1 MGTIKIVDLE
11 LSWYKMN
18 IILGATGQIGSML
31 VNNLLKK
38 DQPVRAVIRNSSKV
52 KELKNEGA
60 EVVIADYS
68 DPEALKRAFQG
79 GSSVFLLT
87 PENPECKNCLK
98 EIQMIINNYRK
109 AVLSSGITK
118 IVGLS
123 SMGSQNES
131 GTGNLMAS
139 YMLEHAFS
147 DLEIEQIFVRPAY
160 YFSNWL
166 GYLELV
172 KEHGILPTFFPPEM
186 ELPMIAPPDVAKFLA
201 DVMICK
207 NPKERIYEI
216 MGPCDYSSLYIAKIF
231 KEVLN
236 RDVSLQQILPEE
248 WESTLMQAGFSRDA
262 ADNLILMTKAVI
274 EGKTKNDTLNP
285 IRFSMDFK
293 TYLNNFV

>member
-1 MGTIKIVDLE
+1 
-11 LSWYKMN
+11 MN

-31 VNNLLKK
+31 VSNLLKK

-52 KELKNEGA
+52 QELKNKGA
-60 EVVIADYS
+60 EVVIADYF
-68 DPEALKRAFQG
+68 DAEALKRAFQG

-98 EIQMIINNYRK
+98 EVRMIINNYRE
-109 AVLSSGITK
+109 AVLSSGVTK

-123 SMGSQNES
+123 SMGAQHEA

-139 YMLEHAFS
+139 YILEHAFF
-147 DLEIEQIFVRPAY
+147 DLEIEQTFVRPAY

-207 NPKERIYEI
+207 NPQERIYEI
-216 MGPCDYSSLYIAKIF
+216 MGPRAYSSLDIANIF
-231 KEVLN
+231 REVLN
-236 RDVSLQQILPEE
+236 RNVTLQQILPEE
-248 WESTLMQAGFSRDA
+248 WESTLLQAGFSKDA

-274 EGKTKNDTLNP
+274 EGKTKNDALNP
-285 IRFSMDFK
+285 IRFSTDFK
-293 TYLNNFV
+293 TYLKNFV

>member
-1 MGTIKIVDLE
+1 
-11 LSWYKMN
+11 MN

-31 VNNLLKK
+31 VENLLKK
-38 DQPVRAVIRNSSKV
+38 GQPVRAVIRDSSKV
-52 KELKNEGA
+52 QELNNKGA
-60 EVVIADYS
+60 EVVIADYF
-68 DPEALKRAFQG
+68 DAETLKRAFQG

-98 EIQMIINNYRK
+98 EIQMIINNYRE
-109 AVLSSGITK
+109 AVFSSGLTK

-123 SMGSQNES
+123 SMGAQHEA

-172 KEHGILPTFFPPEM
+172 KENGILPTFFPPEM

-201 DVMICK
+201 EVMTCK
-207 NPKERIYEI
+207 NPQERIYEI
-216 MGPCDYSSLYIAKIF
+216 MGPRDYSSLYITKIF
-231 KEVLN
+231 REVLN
-236 RDVSLQQILPEE
+236 RNITLQQILPEE
-248 WESTLMQAGFSRDA
+248 WESTLTQAGFSKDA
-262 ADNLILMTKAVI
+262 ADNFILMTKAVI
-274 EGKTKNDTLNP
+274 EGKIKNDALNP
-285 IRFSMDFK
+285 IRFSTGFK
-293 TYLNNFV
+293 TYLKNFV